1 MATFSS
7 KQYSWCNLAIAFGGR
22 LLEGVTEIEYTEKQE
37 KDFLWGRGCKPHAI
51 IGGNK
56 TYDGKII
63 IWQSELEAMTRDS
76 KNKDVLGLEFNIIVS
91 YVPSDGGQM
100 VTDILKNVQITD
112 VKKGLKQGDKN
123 MLVELPVLFTDVK
136 RQQ

>member
-7 KQYSWCNLAIAFGGR
+7 KQYSWCNLAIVFGGR
-22 LLEGVTEIEYTEKQE
+22 LLEGVTEFEYTEKQE